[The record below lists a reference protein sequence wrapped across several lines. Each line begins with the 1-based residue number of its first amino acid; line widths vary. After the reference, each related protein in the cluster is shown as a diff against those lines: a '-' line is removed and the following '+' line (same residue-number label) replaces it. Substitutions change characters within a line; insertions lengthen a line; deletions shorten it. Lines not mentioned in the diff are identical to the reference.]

1 MEKNFY
7 VYTKIFIYSL
17 FVRTFIKKRNF
28 KFIFPGALLLVTG
41 GTGTIIGA
49 LVMSVPKVMSVAL
62 IEPFDML
69 RNHPSTGSGTI
80 LRQAQEPPFEMTAT
94 LNVVVSINSTTV
106 MQTYWTAPPFF
117 KVLKFFLCYNAH
129 MKKILFVCHGNICR
143 SPMAEF
149 VMKKLVKDTGRESE
163 FLIESA
169 ATSTEEIGNDMHSG
183 TKKKLTEMN
192 IPFEKRRARRIT
204 AADYNNY
211 DYLIGMDV
219 ENLYYMER
227 EWDKDPDDKVKLLLA
242 FAGKDRDIADP
253 WYTGNFDKTYE
264 DIIEGCREFL
274 KKI

>member
-1 MEKNFY
+1 
-7 VYTKIFIYSL
+7 
-17 FVRTFIKKRNF
+17 
-28 KFIFPGALLLVTG
+28 
-41 GTGTIIGA
+41 
-49 LVMSVPKVMSVAL
+49 MS
-62 IEPFDML
+62 
-69 RNHPSTGSGTI
+69 PSTGGSRACG
-80 LRQAQEPPFEMTAT
+80 RAQEPLVEMTAT

-106 MQTYWTAPPFF
+106 MQTYWTAPLFF

-149 VMKKLVKDTGRESE
+149 VMKKLVKDAGRESE

-227 EWDKDPDDKVKLLLA
+227 EWDKDPDDKVKLLLT